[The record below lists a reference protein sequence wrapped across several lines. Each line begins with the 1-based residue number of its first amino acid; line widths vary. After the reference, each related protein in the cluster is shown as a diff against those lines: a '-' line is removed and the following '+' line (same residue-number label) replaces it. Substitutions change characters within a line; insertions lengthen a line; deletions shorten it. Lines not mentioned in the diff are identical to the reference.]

1 MHHQPTSQVEIP
13 VANSYVGS
21 HNYPSSYSIDGGEGH
36 TSFHYPKG
44 SNSGGGL
51 QVPRKSIG
59 SQQESN
65 RMDKTPRGS
74 QLLQLNAIPGV
85 KSPSK
90 KRYAEDA
97 VGNYDQGGH
106 RGMSNNLGSPMKM
119 NENYNTI
126 IPSYLPS
133 SLTTS

>member
-1 MHHQPTSQVEIP
+1 MHHQPPSQIEIP
-13 VANSYVGS
+13 IANSYVGS

-36 TSFHYPKG
+36 ASFHYPKG
-44 SNSGGGL
+44 SGGGL

-65 RMDKTPRGS
+65 RIDKTPRGS

-85 KSPSK
+85 KSQSK

-97 VGNYDQGGH
+97 LGNYEHGH
-106 RGMSNNLGSPMKM
+106 RGMSNKHASPMNM

-126 IPSYLPS
+126 IPHPSLPS
-133 SLTTS
+133 SLTIS